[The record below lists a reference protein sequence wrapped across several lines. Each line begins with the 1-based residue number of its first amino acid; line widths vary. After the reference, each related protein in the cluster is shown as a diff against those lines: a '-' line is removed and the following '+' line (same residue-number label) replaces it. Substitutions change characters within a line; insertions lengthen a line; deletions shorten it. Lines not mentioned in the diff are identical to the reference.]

1 MSKPSRKDPAPPHW
15 PHGETTHL
23 AHCKVFDV
31 GSTQARSP
39 HTGAQHTFYR
49 IDSVDWVNVVA
60 VTPNEHLVMVRQFRH
75 GSRDVTLEI
84 PGGMVDPGEAPVDAA
99 VRELLE
105 ETGYRGSGAES
116 LGTVN
121 PNPALFGN
129 RVHSYVVRDAVR
141 VAEIDNGETEET
153 VVELVPG
160 HELDDR
166 LRAGEIDHS
175 LVVTALYWYALGR
188 RG

>member
-1 MSKPSRKDPAPPHW
+1 MSRPQDEVDSPPHW
-15 PHGETTHL
+15 LHDETIPL
-23 AHCKVFDV
+23 AHCKVFEV
-31 GSTQARSP
+31 GRTLARSP

-49 IDSVDWVNVVA
+49 IDAADWVNVVA
-60 VTPNEHLVMVRQFRH
+60 VTPDRQLVMVRQYRH

-84 PGGMVDPGEAPVDAA
+84 PGGVVDPGESPVDAA

-105 ETGYRGSGAES
+105 ETGYRGSPAES

-129 RVHSYVVRDAVR
+129 RVHSYVVRDAVE
-141 VAEIDNGETEET
+141 VAEIENGETEET
-153 VVELVPG
+153 IVQLVPEQ
-160 HELDDR
+160 ELEDR

-175 LVVTALYWYALGR
+175 LVVTALFWYRLGR
-188 RG
+188 RD